1 MKWHTV
7 HTIDT
12 TTKNR
17 HVFLYYFE
25 SNYIM
30 SKISDKRFTEIFNE
44 EKKKY
49 DDKHEDLKKWL
60 SPLEY
65 FKYIHDI
72 KD

>member
-1 MKWHTV
+1 
-7 HTIDT
+7 
-12 TTKNR
+12 
-17 HVFLYYFE
+17 
-25 SNYIM
+25 M